1 MLYAAFPLWWAL
13 GLAQLIFFVAA
24 AAMAVILYR
33 QRTLVVPR
41 GFGDLAAV
49 PRLDAGRCLRGPG
62 DRAGHRPRRRDRALR
77 RLPGV
82 GRLVPRHHRRDAL
95 RRQHR
100 PSGTHPADR
109 PPPGLDVRGH
119 HRVRGARRPG
129 PHPGVQV
136 GDGAGHAQGPDGEQ
150 LRPHPG
156 APVAVV
162 HERLPRLRAG
172 PTDGS
177 VPLLQRLGQQ
187 PRDVPA
193 VLRPGLVRP
202 RRRLAPDG
210 GPVRAGGGRGP
221 RSPSPSTADCGAGS
235 RWRPRTP
242 PSGSP

>member
-1 MLYAAFPLWWAL
+1 M
-13 GLAQLIFFVAA
+13 AA

-41 GFGDLAAV
+41 GFAIWLLFLVWMLAGVFVVRAIAPGTV
-49 PRLDAGRCLRGPG
+49 PGVGIGR
-62 DRAGHRPRRRDRALR
+62 LR

-82 GRLVPRHHRRDAL
+82 GRLVLRHHRRDAL

-100 PSGTHPADR
+100 PAGAHPEDR
-109 PPPGLDVRGH
+109 PPAGLDVRGH

-136 GDGAGHAQGPDGEQ
+136 GDGAGPAQGPDVEQ

-172 PTDGS
+172 LD
-177 VPLLQRLGQQ
+177 R
-187 PRDVPA
+187 
-193 VLRPGLVRP
+193 RP
-202 RRRLAPDG
+202 RSRTPTPGATTWRCTCRSSSWPGSAATP
-210 GPVRAGGGRGP
+210 AGAGRWHRSCWWRP
-221 RSPSPSTADCGAGS
+221 WSPSRSRSTADCGARS
-235 RWRPRTP
+235 RWRPGTP
-242 PSGSP
+242 PSGSR